1 MDLLV
6 VNNGGNHIMCTS
18 KVLTDKYLTK
28 YTFAKIKTKNTFANV
43 AYSVLVVKMVDRT

>member
-1 MDLLV
+1 MV
-6 VNNGGNHIMCTS
+6 INHTMSTS
-18 KVLTDKYLTK
+18 KVLADKYLTK